1 MESRDLPF
9 SDHPASEAAEQ
20 VYDSASRPAEEV
32 LRFTSIHLR
41 HWRNFKDA
49 GVELQSR
56 VFLVGP
62 NASGKSNFLD
72 AFRFLR
78 DVASESVGFKAAV
91 DTLRPGVR
99 RIRCL
104 SATSNTA
111 ISIRVTVGTDAEPR
125 RWTYELAFDDEGT
138 DRHPVVRREFVQKR
152 DDVLLER
159 PTEKDQ
165 ADPKLLRQ
173 PFIQL
178 LPFNEKYRELAEFLQ
193 GVRYL
198 HLVPQLVRDPERSA
212 GRKDDPF
219 GGDFLEQL
227 AATPSRTRTRRLKRI
242 ERALRAVVPQLTGL
256 RFEDSRTART
266 GRHHLEAR
274 YEHWRP
280 QGAWQDE
287 EQLSDGTL
295 RLVGLLWALL
305 EGQGTL
311 LLEEP
316 ELSLHP
322 GIIRVLP
329 LLFAAVQAEAGRQI
343 IVSTHSPELVAEE
356 GIGLDEVILLKPALE
371 GTVVRPAA
379 RIEEVSRLVSAGIS
393 LPEALQANTGPADP
407 LQLLLFTEPAEQDDS
422 QAGEVVEGEA

>member
-9 SDHPASEAAEQ
+9 SDLPESEVVGQ
-20 VYDSASRPAEEV
+20 VSELGSHQREDV
-32 LRFTSIHLR
+32 LRFTSMHLR

-49 GVELQSR
+49 EVDLQSR

-111 ISIRVTVGTDAEPR
+111 IAIRVTVGTDAEPR
-125 RWTYELAFDDEGT
+125 KWTYELAFDEEGT
-138 DRHPVVRREFVQKR
+138 DRHPVVRRELVQRGDK
-152 DDVLLER
+152 VLLDR
-159 PTEKDQ
+159 PTSKDQ

-178 LPFNEKYRELAEFLQ
+178 LPFNEEYRELAEFLQ
-193 GVRYL
+193 AVRYL

-212 GRKDDPF
+212 GRKDDSF
-219 GGDFLEQL
+219 GGDFLEQI
-227 AATPSRTRTRRLKRI
+227 AATPSRTRARRLKRI
-242 ERALRAVVPQLTGL
+242 ERALRAVVPQLNGL
-256 RFEDSRTART
+256 RFEDSRT

-280 QGAWQDE
+280 KGAWQDE

-329 LLFAAVQAEAGRQI
+329 LLFATVQAEAGRQI
-343 IVSTHSPELVAEE
+343 IVSTHSPVLVSEE
-356 GIGLDEVILLKPALE
+356 GIGLDEVVLLKPALE

-379 RIEEVSRLVSAGIS
+379 GLEEVSRLVSAGIS
-393 LPEALQANTGPADP
+393 LPEALQANTGPSDP
-407 LQLLLFTEPAEQDDS
+407 LQLLLFTEFAEADDSPAEGAS
-422 QAGEVVEGEA
+422 EGEA